1 MLAREIEHMDIA
13 RANKTSTRVTSRRV
27 SKVVTLTA
35 TSAIIISIAG
45 FAAGASTNQYTPAKL
60 ASGTF
65 SFTNTVLTSNDSP
78 LRHHRSPTTTTTLPA
93 GTTTTLPAGTTT
105 TLPAPTTTTLPPTTT
120 TTLPAGTTTT
130 LPAGTTTTL
139 PAGTTTTLPAPTTT
153 TTVRA
158 TTTTVVS
165 NSPQPV
171 GNISGN
177 WNLAFGSE
185 FNGPALDSSQ
195 WSTGWFGS
203 GITKGINSA
212 ETECMDPSQV
222 TLVNGALNLTAIA
235 KAETCSGVTQPYTSG
250 MVTTNGRFTFT
261 YGFME
266 ARIWLPGTTSIS
278 DWPAFWADGQSWPTN
293 GENDVV
299 EGLGGLAQAHFHN
312 ASGTLGPL
320 TGRGTFT
327 GGWHTFA
334 ADWEPGS
341 VTYFYDGVKLG
352 SFTSGITSAPMY
364 LILDMAVSGSSVFT
378 PATMK
383 VDYVRVWQH

>member
-1 MLAREIEHMDIA
+1 
-13 RANKTSTRVTSRRV
+13 
-27 SKVVTLTA
+27 
-35 TSAIIISIAG
+35 
-45 FAAGASTNQYTPAKL
+45 
-60 ASGTF
+60 
-65 SFTNTVLTSNDSP
+65 
-78 LRHHRSPTTTTTLPA
+78 
-93 GTTTTLPAGTTT
+93 
-105 TLPAPTTTTLPPTTT
+105 
-120 TTLPAGTTTT
+120 
-130 LPAGTTTTL
+130 
-139 PAGTTTTLPAPTTT
+139 
-153 TTVRA
+153 VRA

>member
-13 RANKTSTRVTSRRV
+13 RANKTSARGTSRRV

-35 TSAIIISIAG
+35 TSAVIISIVG

-105 TLPAPTTTTLPPTTT
+105 TLPPTTT
-120 TTLPAGTTTT
+120 TTLPADTTTT
-130 LPAGTTTTL
+130 LPAGTITTLPTPTTTL
-139 PAGTTTTLPAPTTT
+139 PTLTTT

-212 ETECMDPSQV
+212 EIECMDPSQV
-222 TLVNGALNLTAIA
+222 TIANGALNLTAIA
-235 KAETCSGVTQPYTSG
+235 KTETCSGVTQPYTSG
-250 MVTTNGRFTFT
+250 MVTTNGRFNFT

-299 EGLGGLAQAHFHN
+299 EGLGGIAQAHFHN
-312 ASGTLGPL
+312 ASGALGPL